1 MKAWQQLESD
11 PNITLYHYGTSENK
25 SSEYYIDH
33 GVRIE
38 KMRDGS
44 ITIKNCM
51 LAGDFYKEVSSHEY
65 NVFETKGWLEGCY
78 NVCINTLESKLE
90 KCNYLIKH
98 MKNHDELIDRRNVLE
113 EKILRYKE
121 LSKNLSKFATN

>member
-1 MKAWQQLESD
+1 MKAWEQLEQD
-11 PNITLYHYGTSENK
+11 PNITIYYYGTSENK

-44 ITIKNCM
+44 VTIKNCM
-51 LAGDFYKEVSSHEY
+51 LAGDFYKEVSSKEY
-65 NVFETKGWLEGCY
+65 NVFEQKGWLAGCY
-78 NVCINTLESKLE
+78 NVCISTLESKLT

-98 MKNHDELIDRRNVLE
+98 TKHDDRLVERRNVLE

-121 LSKNLSKFATN
+121 LSEKLHKFAIN